1 MWNCDCLKI
10 NKYFKTFHFL
20 FSWSSPSLSPI
31 WCFTIVV
38 VTHVQHVNLCPFCC
52 WQFVVNSICTTYYR
66 TINLERN
73 RQTEKEKDR
82 QCHDKIETT
91 DYDKYDRN
99 MNFLRLNSNSPTT
112 GWTLKFQQFTSTG
125 YPCPRLHRLPH
136 CIAQEYISKRQ
147 KMLRI
152 VSPAHSKWWQLTKYI
167 KIADVEVSHTESHY
181 VLSHVHS
188 HTHKHSAI
196 VALRTST
203 ATRTTTTTILASV
216 ATITANHIGMLSSH
230 QSCPIYKYIDTLTH
244 THTHTDLITS

>member
-112 GWTLKFQQFTSTG
+112 GWTLKLVGTPAPAFIG
-125 YPCPRLHRLPH
+125 YLT
-136 CIAQEYISKRQ
+136 
-147 KMLRI
+147 
-152 VSPAHSKWWQLTKYI
+152 VSPRSIYQNGRRGF
-167 KIADVEVSHTESHY
+167 VSYRQHTRNGDNWRN
-181 VLSHVHS
+181 
-188 HTHKHSAI
+188 I
-196 VALRTST
+196 
-203 ATRTTTTTILASV
+203 
-216 ATITANHIGMLSSH
+216 
-230 QSCPIYKYIDTLTH
+230 
-244 THTHTDLITS
+244 